1 MNIFETDD
9 NSTPLTEEE
18 KDGLKLKWITN
29 RAELNEL
36 ETKGIIDAEIWLLT
50 NKKNILNENFIKTLH
65 KKMFGNIWKW
75 AGKFRTTERNIGV
88 APYQIQPDLKVL
100 FDDINYWIANKTFSQ
115 KEIAVRFHHRLVAI
129 HPFVNGN
136 GRISRIMADL
146 LMQHFGLPKFSW
158 GNYNLSEISE
168 IRKKYVLAL
177 KLADKGDYSELIKF
191 IDSI

>member
-29 RAELNEL
+29 RKELNEL
-36 ETKGIIDAEIWLLT
+36 ETKGIIDAELWLLT
-50 NKKNILNENFIKTLH
+50 NKRNILNETFIKTLH
-65 KKMFGNIWKW
+65 KKMFGKIWKW
-75 AGKFRTTERNIGV
+75 AGKFRITERNIGV
-88 APYQIQPDLKVL
+88 VPYQIQPNLKVL
-100 FDDINYWIANKTFSQ
+100 FDDINYWIDNKTFSQ
-115 KEIAVRFHHRLVAI
+115 KEIAIRFHHRLVAI

-146 LMQHFGLPKFSW
+146 LIQKLGLPKFLW
-158 GNYNLSEISE
+158 GSYNLSEISE
-168 IRKKYVLAL
+168 IRKKYISAL
-177 KLADKGDYSELIKF
+177 KLADKGNYSELIKF

>member
-1 MNIFETDD
+1 MNIFETDN

-36 ETKGIIDAEIWLLT
+36 KTKGIIDAELWLLT
-50 NKKNILNENFIKTLH
+50 NKKNILNETFIKTLH

-75 AGKFRTTERNIGV
+75 AGKFRNTERNIGV
-88 APYQIQPDLKVL
+88 APYQIQPNLKVL
-100 FDDINYWIANKTFSQ
+100 FEDINYWIDNKTFSQ

-136 GRISRIMADL
+136 GRISRIMAEL
-146 LMQHFGLPKFSW
+146 LMQKFGLPKFSW

-168 IRKKYVLAL
+168 ISS
-177 KLADKGDYSELIKF
+177 GTF
-191 IDSI
+191 

>member
-146 LMQHFGLPKFSW
+146 LMQNFGLPKFSW